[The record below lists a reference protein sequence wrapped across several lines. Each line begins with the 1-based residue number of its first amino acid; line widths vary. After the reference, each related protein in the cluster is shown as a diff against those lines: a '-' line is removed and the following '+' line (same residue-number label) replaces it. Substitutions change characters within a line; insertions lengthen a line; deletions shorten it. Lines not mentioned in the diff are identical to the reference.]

1 MIESIERRLDG
12 AVEYVASVADL
23 AIAMER
29 HSNHRV
35 AAYVVPVAERPQP
48 VPPSASR
55 KAAQQVDIM
64 FGVVIRV
71 SVRNDTDG
79 MRGHSVLEQA
89 RNAIRDR
96 LFAWTPEAATVGFQL
111 GAGDLMKM
119 EKGTLWWMDRYLTQ
133 CQRTANQSQ

>member
-35 AAYVVPVAERPQP
+35 AAYVVPIADRPQP

-79 MRGHSVLEQA
+79 MRGHFVLEQA

-96 LFAWTPEAATVGFQL
+96 LFAWMPEGATASFQL
-111 GAGDLMKM
+111 GPGDLMKM
-119 EKGTLWWMDRYLTQ
+119 EKGTIWWMDQYLTQ
-133 CQRTANQSQ
+133 CQRTAKQSQ